1 VPQTVKKWRAPRQVS
16 AAALK
21 RPTILV
27 AVAIV
32 AIAGVVPAW
41 ADPGPSIVTQTYGY
55 TGETTTFTVPDGITQ
70 LTLTLAGGEGG
81 RGGTDSSGP
90 SPEGGYQGVVT
101 GTISVTPGQV
111 LTIAVG
117 QGGATGDGSTAGS
130 NNPDFYTWGAA
141 AGGQNPL
148 GSYRGG
154 NGGVAGFQ
162 GSSGDAGGGGA
173 ATVITTAD
181 ATIVAGRAGG
191 AGGSGQYEP
200 TLGRVPYSTFSA
212 RTDTVSTDGQEGIT
226 VATVCNNAPYPGC
239 DGGGG
244 GAGGGGATGGA
255 QGDVQF
261 GSESSNEW
269 YGYGGY
275 PGQNSTGG
283 LAGLSAAYQFYPDD
297 SADGSVTISYTTG
310 GPGAP
315 SSVAGV
321 AGDSSVSLTWTAPT
335 QVGQSPISDYV
346 VEYAPASDPTNW
358 ATFSDDVSTATSATV
373 SGLTND
379 TSYVFRVSA
388 TNSAGE
394 GPASSPS
401 DQITPAG
408 PPSAPVIS
416 SITPGDGTLSVAFSA
431 ASSGSP
437 VLRYEYRLNGS
448 GDWIALDDTTSPQL
462 IAGLTNGTQ
471 YSVQL
476 RAVSAIGDGAASLAV
491 AANPEAAP
499 GAPSITSVSPGV
511 RSATVSFTAGYSGGG
526 VITDYQYRLNGDPW
540 ASGATTTSPLTIT
553 GLASGTTYPVTIRA
567 VTANADGAASQTL
580 SVTTADVPDAPV
592 VNSIAAGDGSLT
604 IAFTASN
611 SGGSTVTAY
620 QYQLVSAGDW
630 VTASSLTSPIVV
642 SGLTNGTAY
651 AVRLRAVN
659 AVGAGAGSAAQ
670 SATPAS
676 VPGAPTIVGN
686 TVAGSDLQL
695 SAAFNPPASD
705 GGSAITT
712 YEYSTDAGA
721 TWRARAAGTTASPL
735 VISALSSN
743 GTTPLV
749 NGTTYFVE
757 LRAVNG
763 VGAGLASA
771 VATGIAKTTPST
783 PTITGVT
790 PGPSSLQVTFQPASN
805 GGAAITG
812 YQYRLGSGGSWIS
825 TGTLGSTFLITG
837 LTNGTAYAVSVRAN
851 NVQGN
856 GAASDAVTGT
866 PVTAPGQP
874 TIAGVVRADRTLTVA
889 VTEASTGGSAITEW
903 DYSTD
908 GGTTWRSAATSS
920 SPLTITTLSSDGST
934 RIANGT
940 SYPIAVRAV
949 NAAGAGVA
957 SAVTVVGPSATPNAP
972 TVTLTPL
979 NQAVQ
984 VAFTESSDGG
994 SPISAIEYRLD
1005 AGDWVDAGTLSS
1017 PFTIA
1022 SLTNGTAYGVEVRAD
1037 NAIGA
1042 GAASTPA
1049 AATPLTVPDAP
1060 TAAAASSDTASA
1072 EVSWTAP
1079 DSDGGSAI
1087 TGYVASA
1094 FATANSTP
1102 AVATCSTA
1110 ATACAIT
1117 GLTDGTAY
1125 YVSVVAQ
1132 NAAGSSLPSAPR
1144 VLVTPLARPDAPS
1157 LDSLNAG
1164 NALLSLAYTAGSEGS
1179 SPITGYQYQLND
1191 GPWQTASLS
1200 NPLTISGLVN
1210 GTSYTV
1216 ALRAVSDAGVGTASS
1231 TLTAT
1236 PYTFPDAPN
1245 PTTVIANG
1253 VHEAAIVSW
1262 VAPSDNGSPITGYTA
1277 TAFSEATA
1285 GFQVNSCST
1294 SELTCTITG
1303 LSDDTTY
1310 YISLQAGN
1318 AAGFSARSAPRVAVT
1333 PSLLPGAVSTVV
1345 GVSGDGQV
1353 ALSWTAGST
1362 GAFDI
1367 VDYTVWYSSGDGYI
1381 QFVDDESASTTATVT
1396 GLTNGTAYTF
1406 VVYAVNSDGTGPAS
1420 TPSDAVTPL
1429 APGTVPTASDP
1440 VSVDGGFTF
1449 TITNYSPADEYTFS
1463 ATNGAS
1469 VTPDGSSVDVTGLDP
1484 GASSAVTVSA
1494 ARAGYTTTSVIVTG
1508 SALLAGIAPTFT
1520 AAVRSPDGYSFQI
1533 TNYVS
1538 SALYSFSATNDATV
1552 THFGSSVLVSGV
1564 GAGASSDVTV
1574 SVSRTGYT
1582 DASAVESGAAL
1593 ALGTAPTF
1601 SWVTRTASGFTFDI
1615 SNYSADLVYT
1625 FGATNDATITDLGST
1640 IVVSGL
1646 APGASSEVTVTA
1658 TDPGTSTASASVSGA
1673 ALLAGLT
1680 PTFSAP
1686 TQLDGGY
1693 SFSITNYSA
1702 DYTYLVST
1710 SAGASPSPLTGS
1722 SVVVSGLAAG
1732 ASSSTTVVA
1741 TRIGYA
1747 DGSATTS
1754 GSALAAGTTPT
1765 FSVPVR
1771 TADGFTFEITN
1782 YSADVGYSVDAF
1794 DPAAFTRVGAD
1805 VTVSELRP
1813 GRSGFLVVTAS
1824 RSGFLD
1830 ASASISGTALLAG
1843 VAPVLSAPTRLDG
1856 GYSFGITNYSA
1867 DCSYVVATTLGTS
1880 PSPATGSTVV
1890 VSGLT
1895 PNASASA
1902 TVTAVCDGYTNAS
1915 ATTSGSSLATG
1926 TTPTFSTPVR
1936 TTGGFTFEIINYSL
1950 DTGYSVD
1957 ATDPGV
1963 VSCAGAVVT
1972 VSGLGA
1978 GRTASVTVTASRE
1991 GFVDASAS
1999 VTGTSKPA
2007 PAVPP
2012 TTTASPTVTP
2022 TDTSAPTDTGTTPSP
2037 SDTTVAPTAARHTA
2051 SPSDEPVTKSAAI
2064 PPAIAE
2070 QQPGIGTVLLN
2081 GVVVNSTVTSTPTS
2095 VVLAA
2100 HGVTMKVS
2108 VMANGHAVAVASDG
2122 KITLGEAGSLSVTI
2136 SGFNVATAAT
2146 VWGFSTPTLLDR
2158 ITIGATGSGDGQ
2170 FALPASMVAG
2180 DHTLVVTGTSASGRT
2195 VTMALGI
2202 VVTAT
2207 KALTAAD
2214 SPAPKSHGGGAWWWL
2229 IPGAA
2234 FAALVLAF
2242 VIVWRRRRP
2251 VRSGSVDG
2259 SKAMLDIG

>member
-21 RPTILV
+21 RPTILL
-27 AVAIV
+27 AVAIA

-81 RGGTDSSGP
+81 RGGTDSAGP

-117 QGGATGDGSTAGS
+117 QGGATGDGSTAGIDD
-130 NNPDFYTWGAA
+130 PDFYTWGAA

-181 ATIVAGRAGG
+181 ATIVAGGAGG

-226 VATVCNNAPYPGC
+226 VATVCDNAPYPGC

-244 GAGGGGATGGA
+244 GAGGGGAIGGA

-315 SSVAGV
+315 SSVVGV

-335 QVGQSPISDYV
+335 QAGQSPISDYV
-346 VEYAPASDPTNW
+346 IQYALASDPTNW
-358 ATFSDDVSTATSATV
+358 ATASDDVSTATSATV
-373 SGLTND
+373 TGLSND
-379 TSYVFRVSA
+379 TSYVFQVSA
-388 TNSAGE
+388 VNSTGE
-394 GPASSPS
+394 GPPSSPS
-401 DQITPAG
+401 DEITPTG
-408 PPSAPVIS
+408 RPSAPVIS

-437 VLRYEYRLNGS
+437 VLRYEYRLNGN
-448 GDWIALDDTTSPQL
+448 GDWIALDGTTSPQL

-471 YSVQL
+471 YPVQL
-476 RAVSAIGDGAASLAV
+476 RAVSAIGDGAASVAV
-491 AANPEAAP
+491 AATPEAAQ

-526 VITDYQYRLNGDPW
+526 VITDYQYRLAGDAW
-540 ASGATTTSPLTIT
+540 VSAATTTSPLTIT
-553 GLASGTTYPVTIRA
+553 GLANGITYPVTIRA
-567 VTANADGAASQTL
+567 VTANADGAASQT
-580 SVTTADVPDAPV
+580 STVTTADVPDAPA
-592 VNSIAAGDGSLT
+592 VNSIAPGDRSLT
-604 IAFTASN
+604 IAFTAAN

-620 QYQLVSAGDW
+620 QYQLVSAGSW

-642 SGLTNGTAY
+642 SGLANGTAY

-670 SATPAS
+670 SATPAT

-695 SAAFNPPASD
+695 SATFNPPASD

-721 TWRARAAGTTASPL
+721 TWRARAAGATASPL

-771 VATGIAKTTPST
+771 VATGIAKTTPSA
-783 PTITGVT
+783 PAITGVT

-812 YQYRLGSGGSWIS
+812 YQYRLGGGSWIG

-856 GAASDAVTGT
+856 GAASDAVSGT
-866 PVTAPGQP
+866 PVTVPGQP
-874 TIAGVVRADRTLTVA
+874 TITGVVRADRTLTAA
-889 VTEASTGGSAITEW
+889 VTEASTGGSAIIDWE
-903 DYSTD
+903 YSTD
-908 GGTTWRSAATSS
+908 AGATWRSAATTS

-949 NAAGAGVA
+949 NAVGAGVA
-957 SAVTVVGPSATPNAP
+957 SAITAVGPSATPNAP

-994 SPISAIEYRLD
+994 SPISAIEYRLN

-1022 SLTNGTAYGVEVRAD
+1022 GLTNGTAYGVEVRAD
-1037 NAIGA
+1037 NAIGP

-1049 AATPLTVPDAP
+1049 TATPLTVPDAP
-1060 TAAAASSDTASA
+1060 TAAAAASDTASA
-1072 EVSWTAP
+1072 DVTWTAP
-1079 DSDGGSAI
+1079 DNDGGSAI

-1094 FATANSTP
+1094 FATANSTS

-1125 YVSVVAQ
+1125 YVSVVAE
-1132 NAAGSSLPSAPR
+1132 NAAGSSLPSVPR
-1144 VLVTPLARPDAPS
+1144 VLVTPLARPDAPT
-1157 LDSLNAG
+1157 LDSLGAG

-1216 ALRAVSDAGVGTASS
+1216 ALRAVSDAGAGTASS

-1245 PTTVIANG
+1245 PATVIANG
-1253 VHEAAIVSW
+1253 VHDAAIISW
-1262 VAPSDNGSPITGYTA
+1262 LAPSDNGSPITGYTA

-1294 SELTCTITG
+1294 SDLTCTITG

-1310 YISLQAGN
+1310 FISLQAGN

-1345 GVSGDGQV
+1345 GASGDGQV

-1362 GAFDI
+1362 GASDI

-1381 QFVDDESASTTATVT
+1381 QFADDESAATTATVT
-1396 GLTNGTAYTF
+1396 GLNNGTAYTF

-1449 TITNYSPADEYTFS
+1449 TITNYSPANEYTFS
-1463 ATNGAS
+1463 ATNGAT
-1469 VTPDGSSVDVTGLDP
+1469 VTPGESVAVTGLAP

-1494 ARAGYTTTSVIVTG
+1494 ARAGYTTTSVVVTG

-1552 THFGSSVLVSGV
+1552 THFGSSVLVSGIA
-1564 GAGASSDVTV
+1564 AGVNSDVTV

-1593 ALGTAPTF
+1593 ALGAAPTF

-1615 SNYSADLVYT
+1615 SNYSTDLVYT

-1658 TDPGTSTASASVSGA
+1658 TDPGTSTASASISGS

-1686 TQLDGGY
+1686 TRLDGGY

-1710 SAGASPSPLTGS
+1710 SAGTSPSPLSGS
-1722 SVVVSGLAAG
+1722 GVVVSGLAAG

-1754 GSALAAGTTPT
+1754 GTALATGTTPT

-1771 TADGFTFEITN
+1771 TADGFTFEISN
-1782 YSADVGYSVDAF
+1782 YSLDVGYSVDAS
-1794 DPAAFTRVGAD
+1794 DPAVVSRVGAV
-1805 VTVSELRP
+1805 VTVSELSP
-1813 GRSGFLVVTAS
+1813 GRTGFVIVTAS
-1824 RSGFLD
+1824 RSGYLD
-1830 ASASISGTALLAG
+1830 ATASISSAALLAG
-1843 VAPVLSAPTRLDG
+1843 VAPVLSASTRLDG

-1867 DCSYVVATTLGTS
+1867 DCSYTVATTPGTS

-1890 VSGLT
+1890 VSGLA

-1902 TVTAVCDGYTNAS
+1902 TVTAVCDGYTDAS

-1936 TTGGFTFEIINYSL
+1936 TTGGFTFEITNYSL
-1950 DTGYSVD
+1950 DTDYSVD
-1957 ATDPGV
+1957 ATDPGLV
-1963 VSCAGAVVT
+1963 TRAGAAVT

-1978 GRTASVTVTASRE
+1978 GRSASVTVTASRE

-2007 PAVPP
+2007 PAVLP
-2012 TTTASPTVTP
+2012 TTTASPTFTP
-2022 TDTSAPTDTGTTPSP
+2022 TDASTPTDTGTTPSP
-2037 SDTTVAPTAARHTA
+2037 SDTTVAPRSAKHTA
-2051 SPSDEPVTKSAAI
+2051 SPSGRPVTKSAT
-2064 PPAIAE
+2064 PPTIAE

-2081 GVVVNSTVTSTPTS
+2081 GVVVDSTVTSTPTS
-2095 VVLAA
+2095 VVLTA

-2108 VMANGHAVAVASDG
+2108 VMANGHAVSVASDG
-2122 KITLGEAGSLSVTI
+2122 KITLGEAGNLSVTI
-2136 SGFNVATAAT
+2136 SGFNAATAAT

-2158 ITIGATGSGDGQ
+2158 ITIGATGSGAGQ
-2170 FALPASMVAG
+2170 FALPASIAAG

-2214 SPAPKSHGGGAWWWL
+2214 SPAPTSHGGGAWWWL
-2229 IPGAA
+2229 IPGAV

-2242 VIVWRRRRP
+2242 VIIWRRRRP
-2251 VRSGSVDG
+2251 VRSGRVDG